1 MRISDWSSD
10 VCSSDLWVDRAGRA
24 GGSSRPRRG
33 SGRLGME
40 IDGVTVSRY
49 RAGEPVAAGYGS
61 EILIVEVGTGGG
73 PRGRGFATASSATAP
88 ILRALIETVIQ
99 PAILGAAPR
108 LTERLRPRMPEAIP
122 RAEEGRVGKECVR
135 TGR

>member
-1 MRISDWSSD
+1 
-10 VCSSDLWVDRAGRA
+10 
-24 GGSSRPRRG
+24 
-33 SGRLGME
+33 ME

-88 ILRALIETVIQ
+88 ILKALIETVIQ
-99 PAILGAAPR
+99 PAILGADPR
-108 LTERLRPRMPEAIP
+108 LTEHLWRRMHEAIP
-122 RAEEGRVGKECVR
+122 RRGKRRPRELRREQQRPEAARIRNPGVPVDVRVAADAVEHQDRKSTR
-135 TGR
+135 LNSSH